1 MCSIYRQQF
10 IDKIKEKFVQV
21 CEYDTKVDPV
31 DKVVAST
38 EKNELVFM
46 GQSKFQGDLDSDAGG
61 EGDLDSDAGGEGD
74 LDSDAGGEGDLD
86 TWTVMQVARETWTVM
101 QVARETWTVMQVA
114 RETWTVMQVA
124 KETWTVDA
132 GGEGGLDSD
141 AGGKG
146 DLDSDAGGKG
156 DLDSDAGG
164 KGDLDSDAGGE
175 GDLDS
180 NAGAEGDLSG
190 IERESLV
197 DLEVKGA
204 DSDAGAE
211 GDLESDAGAEG
222 YLSGIERESIV
233 DLNVQKNTD
242 GNAGT
247 KGSSNGVPDS
257 STHPGFG
264 SGCPPKNKVLK
275 WNELP
280 SSLQFV
286 LPLGDDY
293 SYVVESYEVVG
304 ATSDSPHFNCTM
316 RINLVTEEEAKVW
329 IEKMSERSR
338 CTYRTTKTVKPGQK
352 RVKCKFVKHCQHFA
366 KKLSPKQ
373 LENVSLLRAKK
384 AKLHLL
390 LNSETRKPN
399 VHLLLRRR
407 FKYLVNC
414 IREKLCQ
421 SLIYL
426 VTVVSSKLTSTIT
439 IQ

>member
-1 MCSIYRQQF
+1 MTDHRSPFFYGRDGPDWWEPDCIGGEEGSGGGEECS
-10 IDKIKEKFVQV
+10 
-21 CEYDTKVDPV
+21 
-31 DKVVAST
+31 
-38 EKNELVFM
+38 
-46 GQSKFQGDLDSDAGG
+46 GG
-61 EGDLDSDAGGEGD
+61 EGMVSSGGVENPAIGVSIGGGGGGGGQGGGGGEDDDSDEEVV
-74 LDSDAGGEGDLD
+74 LPTD
-86 TWTVMQVARETWTVM
+86 TEFLVAEAMSR
-101 QVARETWTVMQVA
+101 
-114 RETWTVMQVA
+114 
-124 KETWTVDA
+124 
-132 GGEGGLDSD
+132 LPP
-141 AGGKG
+141 
-146 DLDSDAGGKG
+146 
-156 DLDSDAGG
+156 
-164 KGDLDSDAGGE
+164 
-175 GDLDS
+175 
-180 NAGAEGDLSG
+180 
-190 IERESLV
+190 
-197 DLEVKGA
+197 GA

-233 DLNVQKNTD
+233 DLKVQKNAD

-264 SGCPPKNKVLK
+264 GGCPPKNKVLK

-293 SYVVESYEVVG
+293 SYVVESYDEVVG

-384 AKLHLL
+384 AKTPLASQLRNKKTQCPSSFTLSVQITSKLHQRKAVSKPHLL
-390 LNSETRKPN
+390 SHCGVFKVNFNHNHPITAAHTLSFRDVSTETRKELTAWVTAPPPQDMLMN
-399 VHLLLRRR
+399 RDYYV
-407 FKYLVNC
+407 KQNW
-414 IREKLCQ
+414 ISKSPKL
-421 SLIYL
+421 IDR
-426 VTVVSSKLTSTIT
+426 K
-439 IQ
+439 IQTLNMFVASIANGD